1 MFCELIGSTALAAR
15 LDPEDMREIIGVYRR
30 GCAETISTAGG
41 FVAKY
46 MVDGVVA
53 YFGYIPIEAV
63 VSDHREP
70 GRLK

>member
-1 MFCELIGSTALAAR
+1 
-15 LDPEDMREIIGVYRR
+15 MREIIGVYHRC
-30 GCAETISTAGG
+30 CAETISTAGG

-46 MVDGVVA
+46 MVDGVLA
-53 YFGYIPIEAV
+53 YFGYIPMKAV